1 MKRAKNCGWI
11 ALGCVCLSLGTVGL
25 ALPML
30 PTVPLYI
37 ATLFCFARSS
47 NRLHRWFQK
56 TSLHRKHLEPFLRTK
71 ALTLKSKIAVMASLT
86 LLMEIGCFMMQGL
99 LAAQL
104 VLAAVWAF
112 HVWYFTVRIKTLAA
126 NR

>member
-1 MKRAKNCGWI
+1 MSEKLR
-11 ALGCVCLSLGTVGL
+11 LDHPRMRPPL
-25 ALPML
+25 AEHDRSCPAGAS
-30 PTVPLYI
+30 TVPLYL
-37 ATLFCFARSS
+37 ATRFCFARGS

-56 TSLHRKHLEPFLRTK
+56 TSLHRKHLEPFVRTK
-71 ALTLKSKIAVMASLT
+71 ALTLRNKLAVMTSLT
-86 LLMEIGCFMMQGL
+86 LFMGIGCFMMQGL

-112 HVWYFTVRIKTLAA
+112 HIWYFTVCIKTLAA

>member
-1 MKRAKNCGWI
+1 MKRAKSCGWI
-11 ALGCVCLSLGTVGL
+11 TLGCARLSLSTIGL
-25 ALPML
+25 VLPVL
-30 PTVPLYI
+30 PTVPLYL
-37 ATLFCFARSS
+37 AMLFCFARGS

-56 TSLHRKHLEPFLRTK
+56 TSLHRKHLEPFVRTK
-71 ALTLKSKIAVMASLT
+71 ALTLRNKLAVMTSLT
-86 LLMEIGCFMMQGL
+86 LFMGTGCFMMQGL

-112 HVWYFTVRIKTLAA
+112 HIWYFTVRIKTLAA

>member
-1 MKRAKNCGWI
+1 MRPP
-11 ALGCVCLSLGTVGL
+11 L
-25 ALPML
+25 AEHDRSCPAGAS
-30 PTVPLYI
+30 TVPLYL
-37 ATLFCFARSS
+37 ATRFCFARGS

-56 TSLHRKHLEPFLRTK
+56 TSLHRKHLEPFVRTK
-71 ALTLKSKIAVMASLT
+71 ALTLRNKLAVMTSLT
-86 LLMEIGCFMMQGL
+86 LFMGIGCFMMQGL

-112 HVWYFTVRIKTLAA
+112 HIWYFTVRIKTLAA